1 MTCRTNSVIRAK
13 NPRLGSS
20 LLAGLPL
27 ELLAAVS
34 VTFNLIN
41 LCGFPAGPRRSGA
54 DYS

>member
-1 MTCRTNSVIRAK
+1 M
-13 NPRLGSS
+13 GFS

-41 LCGFPAGPRRSGA
+41 LCGFPAGPRSRGS